1 MAKKKVAGRGQK
13 NCPKCGEVIGA
24 ASQTCKL
31 CGKPISS
38 GAKKKVKKK
47 SVAAPAAAA
56 PAAAGELTAAQVKL
70 VLDIADQVQADATV
84 GLEDLTEVAGAI
96 DLNKALKSDMTAAE
110 KNKIIKEK
118 EDKDKEIKTILK
130 AIRNR
135 K

>member
-13 NCPKCGEVIGA
+13 NCPHCSAVIGA
-24 ASQTCKL
+24 RSMTCKE
-31 CGKPISS
+31 CGKSISS

>member
-47 SVAAPAAAA
+47 SVAAPAAT
-56 PAAAGELTAAQVKL
+56 AAGGLTAAQVKL

-84 GLEDLTEVAGAI
+84 GIEDLTEVAGSI

-110 KNKIIKEK
+110 QKQIIKEK
-118 EDKDKEIKTILK
+118 ESKDEEIKTILK

>member
-24 ASQTCKL
+24 RSMTCKD
-31 CGKPISS
+31 CGKSISS

-47 SVAAPAAAA
+47 SVAAPAAT
-56 PAAAGELTAAQVKL
+56 AAGGLTAAQVKL

-84 GLEDLTEVAGAI
+84 GIEDLTEVAGSI

-110 KNKIIKEK
+110 QKQIIKEK
-118 EDKDKEIKTILK
+118 ESKDEEIKTILK